1 MIRINLLTV
10 ERERTK
16 PKKAQFAFSEAQRVT
31 VGAIFILLLTVA
43 GIGWWAWSLHQQSIA
58 LDQDIARAELETRN
72 LRSVLAQVQK
82 FESRK
87 AQLQQRVTLIEKL
100 RQGQAAPVRV
110 LDQISRSV
118 PDRLWLD
125 DMKQAGNDFTLNG
138 YATSMTALSD
148 FVGGIEATTWF
159 RKPVE
164 IIDSQVTSDPKTGD
178 LVRFVVKATYFDPAA
193 PPPATPAKGVAK
205 P

>member
-16 PKKAQFAFSEAQRVT
+16 PKKAQFSVSEGQKVT
-31 VGAIFILLLTVA
+31 VGATLVLLLTVL

-58 LDQDIARAELETRN
+58 LDQDIARAEVETRN
-72 LRSVLAQVQK
+72 LRSVLAQ
-82 FESRK
+82 
-87 AQLQQRVTLIEKL
+87 
-100 RQGQAAPVRV
+100 
-110 LDQISRSV
+110 DQSSRSV

-125 DMKQAGNDFTLNG
+125 NMTQAGSDFTLNG

-159 RKPVE
+159 R
-164 IIDSQVTSDPKTGD
+164 
-178 LVRFVVKATYFDPAA
+178 
-193 PPPATPAKGVAK
+193 
-205 P
+205 